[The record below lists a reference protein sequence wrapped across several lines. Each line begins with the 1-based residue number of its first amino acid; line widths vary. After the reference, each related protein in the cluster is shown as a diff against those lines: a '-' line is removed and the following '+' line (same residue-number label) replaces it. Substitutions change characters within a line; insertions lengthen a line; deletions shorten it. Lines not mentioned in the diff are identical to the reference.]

1 MAVVTKRRVGFM
13 VAAVLVACAA
23 IGSAVYDLASPNR
36 SRVGGLPADLAG
48 RDVEF
53 ESHGA
58 TLCGWFVPFEQR
70 RGVIVLLHGVRGN
83 RLQMVGRPRFL
94 HRAGYS
100 ALLYDSRAHGES
112 GGDAITFHVRT
123 LKMPK
128 LSIFGTEDRDTTVAE
143 STEVYNRAAEPKEMW
158 AVEGA
163 GHVDLCR
170 YAGREYEVR
179 VLEFLDLHL

>member
-1 MAVVTKRRVGFM
+1 LGGAAALLAQPPLEVDAI
-13 VAAVLVACAA
+13 VAESVYPSIDRA
-23 IGSAVYDLASPNR
+23 IPDRLSVRLGSA
-36 SRVGGLPADLAG
+36 G
-48 RDVEF
+48 RMF
-53 ESHGA
+53 A
-58 TLCGWFVPFEQR
+58 P
-70 RGVIVLLHGVRGN
+70 LLTAM
-83 RLQMVGRPRFL
+83 LRPRLGFGADEL
-94 HRAGYS
+94 RPI
-100 ALLYDSRAHGES
+100 D
-112 GGDAITFHVRT
+112 HVRT

-128 LSIFGTEDRDTTVAE
+128 LFIFGTKDRDTTVAE